1 MFHVPNI
8 MLYPKALSKSSSKLL
23 LSGSPGLKLQTQY
36 HDEHKVLTAMDRNC
50 VALQVRVN
58 YLSAIRSQYI
68 VDYVLVIEI
77 CKELVHSVAIV
88 TKT

>member
-1 MFHVPNI
+1 
-8 MLYPKALSKSSSKLL
+8 
-23 LSGSPGLKLQTQY
+23 
-36 HDEHKVLTAMDRNC
+36 MDRDC

-68 VDYVLVIEI
+68 IEYVLVIEI
-77 CKELVHSVAIV
+77 YKELMHSVAIV